1 MSTLRRR
8 TSENP
13 KDHADSLAVLIDVGG
28 WKRPFAMF
36 GASGSFIA
44 SVQNWPLGAQQRI
57 RSVNTSGPNRQPSPR
72 AAAHPDNH
80 SPKGNEVDQ
89 HQRPIVPQK
98 ANHEPAQNPD
108 KEQIKVPRGPPKR
121 SRAIAHNLDD

>member
-1 MSTLRRR
+1 MSVLRGR

-13 KDHADSLAVLIDVGG
+13 KDHADRLTVLIDANG

-36 GASGSFIA
+36 GANGSFIN
-44 SVQNWPLGAQQRI
+44 SVQTWPLGAQKHI
-57 RSVNTSGPNRQPSPR
+57 RSVNASGPNRQPSPC

-89 HQRPIVPQK
+89 YQSPIIPQK